1 MMLLSPGAAALV
13 ASPALR
19 LSRCA
24 LSSLSA
30 SAAADPGYKAKQS
43 DPGYKAKQ
51 SLGQNFLQD
60 EAAARK
66 LVGCLQDESEGGS
79 RVVELGPGK
88 GALTRPLLAA
98 YPQMT
103 GVEIDERSVKLLRE
117 ELPSLRLLQ
126 GDMLALD
133 LAAMAAERGGAL
145 SVISN
150 TPFYLTSPLLFRL
163 LASGDAVGRAVL
175 TMQKEVGEK
184 VLAPHGCK
192 QYGILSVMLQLFAQP
207 EAVFDIP
214 PAAFR
219 PMPKCTV
226 SVLRFAPTAAP
237 GGGAGAAWSATQR
250 EQLLALLK
258 RTFEQRRKMLRQTLK
273 PLLAD
278 AATPIPDDWL
288 TKRPEQL
295 SPLEWVELSSMV
307 FGDSADGGDAS
318 LLRKDM
324 QPKWSA
330 TKAGWKDNKLRPNRP
345 APAPE

>member
-1 MMLLSPGAAALV
+1 M
-13 ASPALR
+13 
-19 LSRCA
+19 
-24 LSSLSA
+24 
-30 SAAADPGYKAKQS
+30 
-43 DPGYKAKQ
+43 
-51 SLGQNFLQD
+51 
-60 EAAARK
+60 
-66 LVGCLQDESEGGS
+66 
-79 RVVELGPGK
+79 
-88 GALTRPLLAA
+88 
-98 YPQMT
+98 
-103 GVEIDERSVKLLRE
+103 
-117 ELPSLRLLQ
+117 
-126 GDMLALD
+126 
-133 LAAMAAERGGAL
+133 
-145 SVISN
+145 ISN

-163 LASGDAVGRAVL
+163 LASGGAVGRAVL

-278 AATPIPDDWL
+278 AATPIPDEWL

-295 SPLEWVELSSMV
+295 SPLEWVSPARWS
-307 FGDSADGGDAS
+307 
-318 LLRKDM
+318 
-324 QPKWSA
+324 SA
-330 TKAGWKDNKLRPNRP
+330 TAPTAATRRCSQGHAAQVERDEGRVEGQQ
-345 APAPE
+345 APAQSAGPRRSEGFALGTLRF

>member
-1 MMLLSPGAAALV
+1 MQRMSACWHYECMLLQWNINPTM
-13 ASPALR
+13 
-19 LSRCA
+19 C
-24 LSSLSA
+24 
-30 SAAADPGYKAKQS
+30 YNS
-43 DPGYKAKQ
+43 D
-51 SLGQNFLQD
+51 
-60 EAAARK
+60 
-66 LVGCLQDESEGGS
+66 
-79 RVVELGPGK
+79 ELGPGK

-163 LASGDAVGRAVL
+163 LASGGAVGRAVL

-219 PMPKCTV
+219 PMPKCRPIGW
-226 SVLRFAPTAAP
+226 LRCNNLCMPP
-237 GGGAGAAWSATQR
+237 
-250 EQLLALLK
+250 
-258 RTFEQRRKMLRQTLK
+258 
-273 PLLAD
+273 
-278 AATPIPDDWL
+278 
-288 TKRPEQL
+288 
-295 SPLEWVELSSMV
+295 
-307 FGDSADGGDAS
+307 
-318 LLRKDM
+318 
-324 QPKWSA
+324 
-330 TKAGWKDNKLRPNRP
+330 
-345 APAPE
+345 